1 MKNVTILLREN
12 ADYLNPAEKAA
23 AEYILKNPSSASS
36 QSVQQIAANAF
47 VSPAAVVRM
56 CKSLGFKGF
65 KEFKTAL
72 TADLASQSVTFSL
85 SQEDIQK
92 GDTLSDI
99 IHKVTQK
106 NIQSLYDTLRLM
118 DPDELDKCI
127 KAMHKAKQVKL
138 FGLGASLIVAKDAY
152 LKFLRINKN
161 CIINEDWHAQLIC
174 ARNST
179 PDDLGIII
187 SYSGETKEMITCAQ
201 ELKKNG
207 TPIMAISRCVAS
219 SIAKIADMHLYTTAN
234 ESLFRSGSMS
244 SRISQL
250 NIIDI
255 LYTAYANSEYDYAMA
270 ELKKTHIKKEHQE
283 EKD

>member
-23 AEYILKNPSSASS
+23 AEYILKNSSQASS
-36 QSVQQIAANAF
+36 QSVQQIAASAF

-72 TADLASQSVTFSL
+72 TADLASQNITFTL

-92 GDTLSDI
+92 GDSLNDI
-99 IHKVTQK
+99 IHKITQK

-118 DPDELDKCI
+118 DADELEKCV
-127 KAMHKAKQVKL
+127 KAMQKAKQVKL

-152 LKFLRINKN
+152 LKFLRINKT
-161 CIINEDWHAQLIC
+161 CIFNDDWHAQLIC

-179 PDDLGIII
+179 PEDLAIII
-187 SYSGETKEMITCAQ
+187 SYSGETKEMITCAH

-207 TPIMAISRCVAS
+207 TPIIAITRCVAT
-219 SIAKIADMHLYTTAN
+219 SIAKMADMHLYTTAN

-255 LYTAYANSEYDYAMA
+255 LYTAYANSEYDYAMT
-270 ELKKTHIKKEHQE
+270 ELKKTHIQKEHQDN
-283 EKD
+283 KA